1 MTLLP
6 KAMCRFNAI
15 PTKLPM
21 AFFTE
26 LEQILSQFVWKQK
39 NDTDESIDIC
49 RAEIETQ
56 THETGF
62 GRSGGRKREKDE
74 LRE

>member
-1 MTLLP
+1 MTLLL

-39 NDTDESIDIC
+39 NGTDESIDIC

-62 GRSGGRKREKDE
+62 GCSGEGEKRMN
-74 LRE
+74 